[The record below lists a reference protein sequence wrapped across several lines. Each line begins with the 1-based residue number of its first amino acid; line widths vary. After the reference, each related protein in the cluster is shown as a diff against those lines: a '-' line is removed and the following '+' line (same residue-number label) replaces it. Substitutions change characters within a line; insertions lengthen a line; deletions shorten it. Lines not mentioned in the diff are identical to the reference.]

1 MTAFR
6 YRALDA
12 GGQAL
17 VGQIEAAT
25 EAEAARRLIRQGMT
39 PLSLEAIGVPAARL
53 GIRRGA
59 VTAIDR
65 IVLLRELATLLKA
78 GVALDEALGSL
89 SSGHA
94 AGGAG
99 AGLARVHLEVR
110 SGKSLHDAL
119 RDSGLNFAPYVL
131 TLVRVGDIS
140 GQLGQALADSAE
152 QLDAERRLLSEMR
165 NALIYPAVLVVAGV
179 LAVLIIFLGV
189 IPKFAPMLKSSRT
202 QAPDFSMWIIESA
215 VYFKVHLLPIGLG
228 VMAVVGVIGVS
239 LARPAIRQAIVDFC
253 GRTRLLGPWL
263 RDAEVGRWAMLT
275 GTMLRNRVPLIE
287 ALKLSRAAT
296 RLRDFDT
303 LLASVVRSIEDG
315 RSLHEA
321 MSHGHWIQPSRL
333 NLVRVGERAGSLDA
347 MLLSLGGLQSEA
359 ARERQKTALALIEP
373 VAILLIGAVIGVLMI
388 SVMLAITSMNNGAI

>member
-1 MTAFR
+1 MPGFR
-6 YRALDA
+6 YRALDNR
-12 GGQAL
+12 GQTL
-17 VGQIEAAT
+17 VGQLVADSEAD
-25 EAEAARRLIRQGMT
+25 AARSLVRQGMT
-39 PLSLEAIGVPAARL
+39 PLTLEPLEAAAAP
-53 GIRRGA
+53 GGTRRAA
-59 VTAIDR
+59 VTLLDR
-65 IVLLRELATLLKA
+65 IVLLRELATLLRA

-94 AGGAG
+94 SGGAG
-99 AGLARVHLEVR
+99 AGLARIHQEVR
-110 SGKSLHDAL
+110 AGKSLHDAL

-131 TLVRVGDIS
+131 TLVRVGEVS
-140 GQLGQALADSAE
+140 GELGQALSDAAE

-165 NALIYPAVLVVAGV
+165 NALIYPAVLVGAGL

-189 IPKFAPMLKSSRT
+189 IPKFAPMLKSARS
-202 QAPDFSMWIIESA
+202 QAPDLSMWVIESA
-215 VYFKVHLLPIGLG
+215 VFFKAHLLPISLGAAAVAAGL
-228 VMAVVGVIGVS
+228 AIS
-239 LARPAIRQAIVDFC
+239 LSRPATRQFLLDAL

-287 ALKLSRAAT
+287 ALKLSRSAA

-303 LLASVVRSIEDG
+303 LLASVVRAIEEG

-321 MSHGHWIQPSRL
+321 MSHGPWIAPSRL
-333 NLVRVGERAGSLDA
+333 NLVRVGERAGTLDA
-347 MLLSLGGLQSEA
+347 MLLSLGELQGDA

-388 SVMLAITSMNNGAI
+388 AVMMAITSMNNGAL

>member
-1 MTAFR
+1 MPRFQ
-6 YRALDA
+6 YRALDSR
-12 GGQAL
+12 GQTL
-17 VGQIEAAT
+17 VGQIEAVSET
-25 EAEAARRLIRQGMT
+25 EVARDLIRQGMT
-39 PLSLEAIGVPAARL
+39 PLSVKAMDVQLAPVAARS
-53 GIRRGA
+53 GKVG
-59 VTAIDR
+59 AIDR

-78 GVALDEALGSL
+78 GVTLYEALASL

-94 AGGAG
+94 TGATG

-119 RDSGLNFAPYVL
+119 RDSGLQFPPYVL
-131 TLVRVGDIS
+131 TLVRVGEVS
-140 GQLGQALADSAE
+140 GELGQALGDAAE
-152 QLDAERRLLSEMR
+152 QLDAERRVLAEMR
-165 NALIYPAVLVVAGV
+165 NALIYPAVLVVAGL

-189 IPKFAPMLKSSRT
+189 IPKFAPMLKSARS
-202 QAPDFSMWIIESA
+202 QAPDFSMWVIESA
-215 VYFKVHLLPIGLG
+215 VYFKAHLLPIGLAAG
-228 VMAVVGVIGVS
+228 ALVGSAVAS
-239 LARPAIRQAIVDFC
+239 LSRPAVRQSILDLLS
-253 GRTRLLGPWL
+253 RSRLLGPWL

-287 ALKLSRAAT
+287 ALKLSRSAT

-321 MSHGHWIQPSRL
+321 IGHGPWIGPSRL

-347 MLLSLGGLQSEA
+347 MLLSLGVLQSEA

-373 VAILLIGAVIGVLMI
+373 VAILLIGAVIGVLMV
-388 SVMLAITSMNNGAI
+388 SVMMAITSMNNGV